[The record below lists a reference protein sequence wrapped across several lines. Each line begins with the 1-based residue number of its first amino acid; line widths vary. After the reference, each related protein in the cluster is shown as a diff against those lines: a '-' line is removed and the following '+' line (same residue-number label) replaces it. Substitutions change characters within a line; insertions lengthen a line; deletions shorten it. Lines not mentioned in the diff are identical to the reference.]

1 MSANIEV
8 RLFFY
13 FPAKNRSNFILSLQT
28 NAKQKFGSR
37 LNPLVGK

>member
-28 NAKQKFGSR
+28 NAELKSGSG
-37 LNPLVGK
+37 LNPLMEK

>member
-13 FPAKNRSNFILSLQT
+13 FPAKNRSNFILRLQT
-28 NAKQKFGSR
+28 NAEQKTESS
-37 LNPLVGK
+37 LNPLTGK